1 MDRKPDSIQEETQQK
16 VLLAVNELAKGIKA
30 VAFYPPG
37 HPALGQVVQKIIS
50 SIEDIP
56 PPENGIEIDVTKNNL
71 LFQQE
76 TIPTNY
82 KAIADLNRELYHRR
96 ARKIILLPNQK
107 PNEMITFLATLNRDI
122 QELQDEGGL
131 ERVLLREMVTRI
143 WVNRVDYDGLTELLK
158 KEEKEPP
165 PEEVEEFKTTD
176 LSTVQEDRPPLEDLP
191 VEELLRRLEKE
202 TDVSGYRDIVISL
215 TRALIQEHDDRR
227 IEFSGRAIAIYA
239 VHIETPPEENPEI
252 AKLAAMGIKELVS
265 DDLVAHYI
273 RRLKDGGIK
282 SRREVETVLV
292 AFGERAVKAL
302 LSALVIEED
311 LLVRKSI
318 VDIIVMIGRPAV
330 PAILDNLNDSRW
342 YVVRNM
348 VTILGSLGIPELAPE
363 IVTTLSHP
371 DLRVKKESIR
381 GLSKLPHPAA
391 VKALGELC
399 FFPEETIA
407 LTATAVLSLKKEEEE
422 AVMAL
427 YRRAVHKNVLF
438 PNYRLAHEAIDS
450 LRSIDT
456 DGAITALE
464 QILRASVIWET
475 PKFREMKKHALRS
488 ISRMSGDRPREIV
501 LQARKAPEAY
511 LRVEAERILK
521 KTGW

>member
-1 MDRKPDSIQEETQQK
+1 MGREPDSTLEEKRQK

-30 VAFYPPG
+30 VGFYPPG
-37 HPALGQVVQKIIS
+37 HPALSQVVWKIIS

-56 PPENGIEIDVTKNNL
+56 PPETGIEIEVTKNNL
-71 LFQQE
+71 LYRE
-76 TIPTNY
+76 EALPTNY
-82 KAIADLNRELYHRR
+82 KAIADLNRELYFRR
-96 ARKIILLPNQK
+96 ASKVILLPHQK
-107 PNEMITFLATLNRDI
+107 PDEMIAFLTTLNRDI

-131 ERVLLREMVTRI
+131 ERVLLHERVSRI
-143 WVNRVDYDGLTELLK
+143 WVNRIDYDGLTEMLK
-158 KEEKEPP
+158 KEEEEPP
-165 PEEVEEFKTTD
+165 PEEVEEFKTAD
-176 LSTVQEDRPPLEDLP
+176 LLTAPEEPPPLEDLS
-191 VEELLRRLEKE
+191 VEALLRRLEKE
-202 TDVSGYRDIVISL
+202 TEVPEYRDIVISL
-215 TRALIQEHDDRR
+215 TRALIQENEERR
-227 IEFSGRAIAIYA
+227 VEFSGRAIAIYA

-273 RRLKDGGIK
+273 RRLKDGGMK
-282 SRREVETVLV
+282 NRKEVETVLV

-302 LSALVIEED
+302 LSALAVEED
-311 LLVRKSI
+311 LLVRKTI
-318 VDIIVMIGRPAV
+318 VDIIIMIGSPAV

-342 YVVRNM
+342 YVIRNM
-348 VTILGSLGIPELAPE
+348 VTILGNLGIPELAPE

-371 DLRVKKESIR
+371 DLRVKKEAIK
-381 GLSKLPHPAA
+381 GLSKLPHPSA

-407 LTATAVLSLKKEEEE
+407 LTATAVLSLKKEEE

-427 YRRAVHKNVLF
+427 YQRAVHKNVLY
-438 PNYRLAHEAIDS
+438 PHYRLAHEAIDS

-456 DGAITALE
+456 DEAITALE
-464 QILRASVIWET
+464 QILLASVIWET

-488 ISRMSGDRPREIV
+488 ISRMSGNRPREIV
-501 LQARKAPEAY
+501 LRARNAPEAY
-511 LRVEAERILK
+511 LRLETERILK